1 MGEKK
6 QKKKTKIYKKKK
18 GVLHPPRRI
27 MLAWLNFYTFG
38 YFRNMLHFAVKRST
52 IFFSTEMI

>member
-1 MGEKK
+1 MLTLIKKKSEIMGEKK

-27 MLAWLNFYTFG
+27 MLA
-38 YFRNMLHFAVKRST
+38 
-52 IFFSTEMI
+52 